1 MRVDGQVIPSQDDPY
16 SSYVQLSRSRTL
28 DSIMLL
34 SEARKRDIV
43 GNIVPESIIAVE
55 ERLEELSER
64 TILEAKTRAP
74 LSIR

>member
-1 MRVDGQVIPSQDDPY
+1 
-16 SSYVQLSRSRTL
+16 
-28 DSIMLL
+28 MLL